1 MARITKVKKDGLD
14 LPEIFSPGYQTD
26 TNGKIVTGYKWKTFV
41 PTLNQGTHTQF
52 QLTDSVL
59 VVNSVPFVFLY
70 VNGIQ
75 VDASKLTLSQSDT
88 LVTYNSSDFS
98 IDQDDIV
105 EIKYV
110 IA

>member
-1 MARITKVKKDGLD
+1 MSRITKVKKDSLD
-14 LPEIFSPGYQTD
+14 LPEIFASGYQTD
-26 TNGKIVTGYKWKTFV
+26 ANGKIVTGYKWKTFV

-52 QLTDSVL
+52 QLTYSVL
-59 VVNSVPFVFLY
+59 IVNGVAFVFLY

-75 VDASKLTLSQSDT
+75 VDASKLTLSMTNS
-88 LVTYNSSDFS
+88 LVTYNPSDFT